1 MKYLL
6 SIVALL
12 LLSGC
17 GEQAATP
24 GGTTSSPSSP
34 SVAATNVVKRSDFSL
49 PDLDGTIRH
58 MHEWD
63 GKVVMLNFWAPWCP
77 PCKKEIPDFM
87 ALQDNYADQ
96 GFVVVGVT
104 VDTHENA
111 ELFADSVG
119 INYPILIA
127 EEEGIELGKL
137 YGNRVGALPFTV
149 FIDREGHLGASFRTE
164 VSYEDAEQ
172 ALLPLL

>member
-6 SIVALL
+6 IALSSL
-12 LLSGC
+12 FLLSAC
-17 GEQAATP
+17 GEQPTDGAEAAASQASTAEAVMR
-24 GGTTSSPSSP
+24 T
-34 SVAATNVVKRSDFSL
+34 DFSL
-49 PDLDGTIRH
+49 PDLEGTLRH

-77 PCKKEIPDFM
+77 PCKKEIPDFIV
-87 ALQDNYADQ
+87 LQEEYAEQ

-111 ELFADSVG
+111 QLFADIVG

-127 EEEGIELGKL
+127 EDEGIELGKK

-149 FIDREGHLGASFRTE
+149 FIDREGRLGQSFRTE
-164 VSYEDAEQ
+164 VSYEEAEA

>member
-1 MKYLL
+1 MHKAIFLPLL
-6 SIVALL
+6 AAALL
-12 LLSGC
+12 LTGCSEPADSQATTTTGNTSG
-17 GEQAATP
+17 EA
-24 GGTTSSPSSP
+24 
-34 SVAATNVVKRSDFSL
+34 VVMRTDFSF
-49 PDLDGTIRH
+49 PDLDGQVRH

-63 GKVVMLNFWAPWCP
+63 GQVIMLNFWAPWCP
-77 PCKKEIPDFM
+77 PCKKEIPDFI
-87 ALQDNYADQ
+87 ALQEKYADQ
-96 GFVVVGVT
+96 GFIVVGVT

-111 ELFADSVG
+111 QLFADSVG

-127 EEEGIELGKL
+127 EDEGIELGKH

-149 FIDREGHLGASFRTE
+149 FIDREGRLGTSFRTE

>member
-1 MKYLL
+1 MKFLL
-6 SIVALL
+6 PLFALL
-12 LLSGC
+12 LLGGC
-17 GEQAATP
+17 AEQGSPATAD
-24 GGTTSSPSSP
+24 GSSAP
-34 SVAATNVVKRSDFSL
+34 THTEVVMRADFSL
-49 PDLDGTIRH
+49 PDLEGNIRH

-63 GKVVMLNFWAPWCP
+63 GQVIMLNFWAPWCP
-77 PCKKEIPDFM
+77 PCKKEIPDFI
-87 ALQDNYADQ
+87 ALQEKYRDQ
-96 GFVVVGVT
+96 GFIVVGVT

-137 YGNRVGALPFTV
+137 YGNQVSALPYTI
-149 FIDREGHLGASFRTE
+149 FIDRAGRLGQRFRTE
-164 VSYEDAEQ
+164 VSYEDAER

>member
-6 SIVALL
+6 IALTTL
-12 LLSGC
+12 FLLSAC
-17 GEQAATP
+17 GEQPKETAADTA
-24 GGTTSSPSSP
+24 SQ
-34 SVAATNVVKRSDFSL
+34 ATAPETVMRTDFAL
-49 PDLDGTIRH
+49 PDLDGSIRH

-77 PCKKEIPDFM
+77 PCKKEIPDFIM
-87 ALQDNYADQ
+87 LQEEYAEQ

-111 ELFADSVG
+111 QLFADSVG

-127 EEEGIELGKL
+127 EDEGIELGKK
-137 YGNRVGALPFTV
+137 YGNRIGALPFTV
-149 FIDREGHLGASFRTE
+149 FIDREGRLGQSFRTE
-164 VSYEDAEQ
+164 VSYEEAE
-172 ALLPLL
+172 AVLLPLL